1 LKGDYVQE
9 NLKAFGNEINIR
21 QFLIGL
27 TVLLLGTL
35 IYLIDRPPDQ
45 TYFVHKSFVN
55 ISLHNTLPNL
65 FGFIGNS
72 LPSFIHVFSFILITA
87 GLMHCQKKGCPIICA
102 FWFLTD
108 VIFELGQKFSSLASK
123 IIPDWFAGIPIL
135 ENTKNYFLS
144 GTFDYF
150 DLAAITIGA
159 IVAYFVLL
167 YTRQRKKVS

>member
-21 QFLIGL
+21 QILIGL

-35 IYLIDRPPDQ
+35 VYLIDRSPDQ

-108 VIFELGQKFSSLASK
+108 VIFELGQKFKALSSTMV
-123 IIPDWFAGIPIL
+123 PDWFSGILFL
-135 ENTKNYFLS
+135 ENSKNYFLS
-144 GTFDYF
+144 GTFDLY
-150 DLAAITIGA
+150 DLTAITFGA
-159 IVAYFVLL
+159 ISAYLVLSI
-167 YTRQRKKVS
+167 TIKRRES